1 MKKKL
6 VILTLIIA
14 ITVVFLGL
22 AQSIYAQENK
32 PLMKQKMLPYKSGEF
47 RETINKRLKNG
58 NDPEM
63 KMEEFINSLNLSEE
77 QVTEIKRVLLDF
89 QKDTLE
95 LRNSLQIKE
104 LEVKALLL
112 QPLTEM
118 TKIKA
123 KYEEI
128 AGLQV
133 EIRVKTIE
141 RYLEIKGLLTPEQQ
155 AKLPLGIPSQIFSY
169 QKMSMG
175 GGKMMKSYCW

>member
-22 AQSIYAQENK
+22 TQSIYAQENK
-32 PLMKQKMLPYKSGEF
+32 PCMKQKMLPYKSGEF
-47 RETINKRLKNG
+47 REMMDKRIKANP
-58 NDPEM
+58 DM
-63 KMEEFINSLNLSEE
+63 KMEEFIKSLNLTEE
-77 QVTEIKRVLLDF
+77 QIAEINKTLLDF
-89 QKDTLE
+89 QKNTLE

-104 LEVKALLL
+104 LEVKVLLL

-155 AKLPLGIPSQIFSY
+155 AKLPLGVPSQIFSY
-169 QKMSMG
+169 QKMGMG
-175 GGKMMKSYCW
+175 RDKMMKNYCW

>member
-14 ITVVFLGL
+14 ITVVFLSL
-22 AQSIYAQENK
+22 TQSIYAQENK

-47 RETINKRLKNG
+47 REKMDKGLNFNP
-58 NDPEM
+58 NMM
-63 KMEEFINSLNLSEE
+63 KTEELIKSLNLSEE

-89 QKDTLE
+89 RKDTLE

-112 QPLTEM
+112 EPLTEM

-123 KYEEI
+123 KFEEI
-128 AGLQV
+128 AELQV

-141 RYLEIKGLLTPEQQ
+141 KYLEIKGLLTPEQQ
-155 AKLPLGIPSQIFSY
+155 AKLPLGVPSQIFTQ
-169 QKMSMG
+169 QKMGMG
-175 GGKMMKSYCW
+175 RGKMMKSYCW

>member
-63 KMEEFINSLNLSEE
+63 KMEEFVNSLNLSEE
-77 QVTEIKRVLLDF
+77 QVTEINRTSIDF
-89 QKDTLE
+89 QKNILE
-95 LRNSLQIKE
+95 LRNNLQIKE

-112 QPLTEM
+112 EPLTEM
-118 TKIKA
+118 TKIKE
-123 KYEEI
+123 KFEEI
-128 AGLQV
+128 AELQV

-155 AKLPLGIPSQIFSY
+155 AKLPFGVPSQIFAH
-169 QKMSMG
+169 QNMDMRQ
-175 GGKMMKSYCW
+175 GKVLKSYCW

>member
-6 VILTLIIA
+6 VILTLIVA
-14 ITVVFLGL
+14 ITVVFLSL
-22 AQSIYAQENK
+22 TQSIYAQENK
-32 PLMKQKMLPYKSGEF
+32 PLIKQKMLPYKTGESKEMMDKGLKGCPDRKMGEF
-47 RETINKRLKNG
+47 IK
-58 NDPEM
+58 
-63 KMEEFINSLNLSEE
+63 SLNLSEE
-77 QVTEIKRVLLDF
+77 QVTEIKRVLSDF

-128 AGLQV
+128 AGLQL

-141 RYLEIKGLLTPEQQ
+141 KYLEIKGLLTSEQQ
-155 AKLPLGIPSQIFSY
+155 DKLPLGVPSQIFSY
-169 QKMSMG
+169 QKMVMG
-175 GGKMMKSYCW
+175 RDKMMMGYCW

>member
-6 VILTLIIA
+6 VILPLIVA

-22 AQSIYAQENK
+22 TQSIYAQENK
-32 PLMKQKMLPYKSGEF
+32 PLMKQKMLPYKSGEC
-47 RETINKRLKNG
+47 REMIDKGLKDSPDMQMG
-58 NDPEM
+58 
-63 KMEEFINSLNLSEE
+63 EFIESLNLSEE
-77 QVTEIKRVLLDF
+77 QVAEIKRVLLDF
-89 QKDTLE
+89 QKNTLE
-95 LRNSLQIKE
+95 LRNILQIKE

-118 TKIKA
+118 TKIKV

-155 AKLPLGIPSQIFSY
+155 DKLPLGVPSQIFSY
-169 QKMSMG
+169 QKMMG
-175 GGKMMKSYCW
+175 MGRGKMMNSYCW

>member
-6 VILTLIIA
+6 VILTLIVA

-22 AQSIYAQENK
+22 TQSIYAQENK
-32 PLMKQKMLPYKSGEF
+32 PLMKQKMLPYKSGES
-47 RETINKRLKNG
+47 REMMDKRLKDSPDMQMG
-58 NDPEM
+58 
-63 KMEEFINSLNLSEE
+63 EFIKSLNLSEE
-77 QVTEIKRVLLDF
+77 QVIEIKRVLLDF
-89 QKDTLE
+89 QKNTLE

-155 AKLPLGIPSQIFSY
+155 EKLPLGIPSQIFSY
-169 QKMSMG
+169 QKMGMG
-175 GGKMMKSYCW
+175 TGRMMNSFCW

>member
-1 MKKKL
+1 M
-6 VILTLIIA
+6 VV

-22 AQSIYAQENK
+22 TQSIYAQENK

-47 RETINKRLKNG
+47 RETMDKRLKNSPDMQMG
-58 NDPEM
+58 
-63 KMEEFINSLNLSEE
+63 EFIKSLNLSEE
-77 QVTEIKRVLLDF
+77 QVAEIKRVLLDF

-133 EIRVKTIE
+133 EIKVKTIE

-155 AKLPLGIPSQIFSY
+155 AKLPLGVPSQIFSY
-169 QKMSMG
+169 QKMGMG

>member
-6 VILTLIIA
+6 VILTLIVA
-14 ITVVFLGL
+14 ITLVFLSL
-22 AQSIYAQENK
+22 TQSIYAQENK
-32 PLMKQKMLPYKSGEF
+32 PLIKQKMLPYKTGESKEMMDKGLKGCPDRKMGEF
-47 RETINKRLKNG
+47 IK
-58 NDPEM
+58 
-63 KMEEFINSLNLSEE
+63 SLNLSEE
-77 QVTEIKRVLLDF
+77 QVTEIKRVLSDF

-141 RYLEIKGLLTPEQQ
+141 KYLEIKGLLTSEQQ
-155 AKLPLGIPSQIFSY
+155 DKLPLGVPSQIFSY
-169 QKMSMG
+169 QKMVMG
-175 GGKMMKSYCW
+175 RDKMMMGYCW

>member
-6 VILTLIIA
+6 LVLTLIVA

-22 AQSIYAQENK
+22 AQSIYAQESK

-47 RETINKRLKNG
+47 RETISKRPKNG

-63 KMEEFINSLNLSEE
+63 KMEEFIQSLNLSDE
-77 QVTEIKRVLLDF
+77 QVTEIKRTSIDF
-89 QKDTLE
+89 QKNILE
-95 LRNSLQIKE
+95 LGNSIQIKE

-112 QPLTEM
+112 EPLTEM

-123 KYEEI
+123 KFEEI
-128 AGLQV
+128 AELQV

-155 AKLPLGIPSQIFSY
+155 AKLPLGVPSQIFAQ
-169 QKMSMG
+169 QKMGMDRS
-175 GGKMMKSYCW
+175 KMMKSYCW

>member
-6 VILTLIIA
+6 VILTLMVV

-22 AQSIYAQENK
+22 TQSIYAQENK

-47 RETINKRLKNG
+47 RETMDKRLKNSPDMQMG
-58 NDPEM
+58 
-63 KMEEFINSLNLSEE
+63 EFIKSLNLSEE
-77 QVTEIKRVLLDF
+77 QVAEIKRVLLDF

-133 EIRVKTIE
+133 EIKVKTIE

-155 AKLPLGIPSQIFSY
+155 AKLPLGVPSQIFSY
-169 QKMSMG
+169 QKMGMG

>member
-14 ITVVFLGL
+14 ITVVFLSL
-22 AQSIYAQENK
+22 TQYIYAQENK
-32 PLMKQKMLPYKSGEF
+32 PLMKQKMLPCKSGEF
-47 RETINKRLKNG
+47 RETMDKRLKG
-58 NDPEM
+58 SPDIM
-63 KMEEFINSLNLSEE
+63 MEEFIKSLNLSEE
-77 QVTEIKRVLLDF
+77 QVTEIKKVLLDF
-89 QKDTLE
+89 QKDTLV

-104 LEVKALLL
+104 LEVKVLLL
-112 QPLTEM
+112 EPLTEM

-128 AGLQV
+128 AELQV

-155 AKLPLGIPSQIFSY
+155 AKLPLGVPSQIFAY
-169 QKMSMG
+169 QKMGMG
-175 GGKMMKSYCW
+175 KSRMMKSCCW

>member
-6 VILTLIIA
+6 VILTLIVA

-22 AQSIYAQENK
+22 TQSIYAQENK
-32 PLMKQKMLPYKSGEF
+32 PLMKQKMLPYKSGES
-47 RETINKRLKNG
+47 REMMDKRLKDSPDMQMG
-58 NDPEM
+58 
-63 KMEEFINSLNLSEE
+63 EFIKSLNLSEE
-77 QVTEIKRVLLDF
+77 QVTEIKRISIDF

-155 AKLPLGIPSQIFSY
+155 EKLPLGIPSQIFSY
-169 QKMSMG
+169 QKMGMG
-175 GGKMMKSYCW
+175 TGRMMNSFCW

>member
-14 ITVVFLGL
+14 ITVMFLGFT
-22 AQSIYAQENK
+22 QSIYAQENK
-32 PLMKQKMLPYKSGEF
+32 PLMKQKMLPYKSGES
-47 RETINKRLKNG
+47 RDMMDKRLKG
-58 NDPEM
+58 SPDM
-63 KMEEFINSLNLSEE
+63 KMEEFIKSLNLSEE

-133 EIRVKTIE
+133 EIRVKAIE

-155 AKLPLGIPSQIFSY
+155 AKLPLGVPSQIFAY
-169 QKMSMG
+169 QKMGMG
-175 GGKMMKSYCW
+175 RGKMMKSYCW

>member
-6 VILTLIIA
+6 VILTLMVV

-22 AQSIYAQENK
+22 TQSIYAQENK
-32 PLMKQKMLPYKSGEF
+32 PLMKQKMLPYESGEF
-47 RETINKRLKNG
+47 REMMDKRLKG
-58 NDPEM
+58 SPDM
-63 KMEEFINSLNLSEE
+63 KMEEFIKSLNLSEE
-77 QVTEIKRVLLDF
+77 QVTEIKRILLDF

-133 EIRVKTIE
+133 EIKVKTIE
-141 RYLEIKGLLTPEQQ
+141 RYLEIKGLLNPEQQ
-155 AKLPLGIPSQIFSY
+155 AKLPLGVPSQIFAHG
-169 QKMSMG
+169 KMGMDRSR
-175 GGKMMKSYCW
+175 MMKSYCW

>member
-6 VILTLIIA
+6 LVLTLIIA

-32 PLMKQKMLPYKSGEF
+32 PLIKQKMLPYKSGEF
-47 RETINKRLKNG
+47 REMINKKLKNG

-63 KMEEFINSLNLSEE
+63 KMEEFIKSLNLSDE
-77 QVTEIKRVLLDF
+77 QVTEIKRTSIDF
-89 QKDTLE
+89 QKNILE
-95 LRNSLQIKE
+95 LRNNLQIKE

-112 QPLTEM
+112 EPLTEM
-118 TKIKA
+118 TIIKE
-123 KYEEI
+123 KFEEI
-128 AGLQV
+128 AELQV

-155 AKLPLGIPSQIFSY
+155 AKLPLGVPSQIFAQ
-169 QKMSMG
+169 QKMGMG
-175 GGKMMKSYCW
+175 RGKMMKSDCW

>member
-6 VILTLIIA
+6 VILTLMVV

-22 AQSIYAQENK
+22 TQSIYAQENK

-47 RETINKRLKNG
+47 RETMDKRLKNSPDMQMG
-58 NDPEM
+58 
-63 KMEEFINSLNLSEE
+63 EFIKSLNLSEE
-77 QVTEIKRVLLDF
+77 QVAEIKRVLLDF

-104 LEVKALLL
+104 LEVKTLLL

-133 EIRVKTIE
+133 EIKVKTIE

-155 AKLPLGIPSQIFSY
+155 AKLPLGVPSQIFSY
-169 QKMSMG
+169 QKMGMG